1 MNKIVCN
8 VCGTSY
14 PENAAQCPICG
25 FSRSTDIDS
34 SISGEERMY
43 THVKGGR
50 FSKANVKKRNK
61 VSQKASEK
69 AVVVEP
75 DSKKAPKEKT
85 SAGMVIIVIVLLL
98 AIIAVVGYIALRFF
112 LPNDFI
118 FEGLDNLTLPA
129 STEEIQEDPDD
140 IVDPATEPEEE
151 STVPTD
157 SLVCTGISFDE
168 SDIELD
174 AIGSTYQLSV
184 YLEPVNTVDPVVY
197 TSSDESIVMVDG
209 LGTITA
215 VGEGTA
221 IISASC
227 GDFTAE
233 CSVTCTIS
241 TTEPETETLVLNRK
255 EITFDVEEQTW
266 LLYDG
271 NIPADEITWSS
282 DDNNVA
288 TIEDGEVVAVGNGD
302 TTVYGIYNGQTV
314 SCIIH
319 CNFDSEDS
327 GSAGNVSEAVGDV
340 KRTYKLYNPNGYAD
354 DVTIKVDEEFTLM
367 LVDENKKEVTDATW
381 KISDEKICSY
391 KKNTVKGLKSG
402 TAEVTATYEGSTYT
416 CVVRVN

>member
-8 VCGTSY
+8 ICGTSY
-14 PENAAQCPICG
+14 PENATQCPICG
-25 FSRSTDIDS
+25 FSRTVETDS
-34 SISGEERMY
+34 SYSSEERTY

-50 FSKANVKKRNK
+50 FSKSNVKKRNK
-61 VSQKASEK
+61 TNQKVSER
-69 AVVVEP
+69 AVPIDPEVKQ
-75 DSKKAPKEKT
+75 SSKEKT
-85 SAGMVIIVIVLLL
+85 SVGMIIIVIILLL

-112 LPNDFI
+112 LPNDYI

-129 STEEIQEDPDD
+129 TFEEDIEDPED
-140 IVDPATEPEEE
+140 IGDPATEPEEE
-151 STVPTD
+151 IPETTV
-157 SLVCTGISFDE
+157 SLACSGVSFEE

-174 AIGSTYQLSV
+174 TVGATYELSV
-184 YLEPVNTVDPVVY
+184 YLEPADTIDAVIF
-197 TSSDESIVMVDG
+197 TSSDESIMIVDD
-209 LGTITA
+209 LGTVTA

-221 IISASC
+221 VITATC
-227 GDFTAE
+227 GDFSAE
-233 CSVTCTIS
+233 CIVSCTVP
-241 TTEPETETLVLNRK
+241 TTEPELEKLALNRK
-255 EITFDVEEQTW
+255 EITFNIEDQSW

-271 NIPADEITWSS
+271 DIPMEEITWSS
-282 DDNNVA
+282 DNNNVA

-319 CNFDSEDS
+319 CNFDTEES
-327 GSAGNVSEAVGDV
+327 GSTGTVSEAVGDV
-340 KRTYKLYNPNGYAD
+340 KRTYKLHNPNGYSD

-367 LVDENKKEVTDATW
+367 LVDENKKEVTDAVW

-402 TAEVTATYEGSTYT
+402 TAEITATYEGTTYT